1 MNQIADGG
9 GGGSSVGSYSSLIA
23 AAAAKAELM
32 HGNWES
38 TGDYTVKREINASNQ
53 YVVSYAT
60 VEFNTYSG
68 EYTSDAAGALS
79 DFSEDTLVYEAK
91 AAFDKWPPKI
101 EGLFTKWQNLP
112 SRYTPAALLDWAARE
127 LSIDPDNPQATGDS
141 VDSVNTRLAGDL
153 ERIKTRTGQLNGKY
167 AKAFADYYA
176 NQLPTTVQ
184 AQDMLVSAL
193 AVASRAQGEVW
204 GRAAD
209 DLLKFEHD
217 AWDAMKSSGPD
228 GGPDTDLVLALTVV
242 GALGSALASVPT
254 LGGSVVLFGAISAAA
269 AIGAGVESAKQA
281 DTSFKDLPLGADHP
295 DKVFTR
301 LEDALTALDDQIQ
314 VQEIGI
320 RDFLKAAKSFA
331 DSGDC
336 ELSTP
341 GLNSAPNGEVLST
354 HQGVTVNKDTIA
366 QITEFWL
373 PSVAADLRQAEG
385 YLTVTADD
393 GFRRDTDIGLAPNG
407 AWAEFSALQTRTS
420 TLLTTLSRDLE
431 DAGTKLEDAARDIGR
446 TDEQISEHYRNI
458 EKKVENQNINDPDQ
472 VTPLL

>member
-1 MNQIADGG
+1 MQIADGG

-23 AAAAKAELM
+23 AAATKAELM

-53 YVVSYAT
+53 YVVSFAT

-68 EYTSDAAGALS
+68 EYSSDAAGALS
-79 DFSEDTLVYEAK
+79 DISKDTLVYEAK

-112 SRYTPAALLDWAARE
+112 SRYTSAALLDWAARE

-209 DLLKFEHD
+209 DLSKFEHD

-295 DKVFTR
+295 DKVFTK

-320 RDFLKAAKSFA
+320 RDFLKSAKSFA

-366 QITEFWL
+366 QITELWL

-393 GFRRDTDIGLAPNG
+393 GFRRDTDIGLAPTG

-420 TLLTTLSRDLE
+420 TLLMTLSKDLE

-446 TDEQISEHYRNI
+446 TDEGISEHYRNI
-458 EKKVENQNINDPDQ
+458 EKKVEDQNINDPDR